1 MLIGKTYCN
10 ATEAG
15 RHYCP
20 SLPITVHPRQDSH
33 HRPHSN
39 PATPLEPIL
48 MISRRKTL
56 NLALQG
62 GGALG
67 ALTWGV
73 LDRLLEEPRIGIE
86 AISGA
91 SAGAMNAAVLASGM
105 AQGGA
110 AAARKALDEF
120 WNAVASASYS
130 IGSSTGM
137 HKALMPNPQ
146 RLLLGLTR
154 IFSPYQLN
162 PFDINPLR
170 DIVARVVDFEALRSR
185 GATRLFVGATR
196 VRTGTLRLFQNQE
209 LTPDALLASA
219 CLPTLH
225 HAIEIDGEPYWDGGY
240 SGNPAVYPL
249 IHQCRSPNILVV
261 MLQPLARLDPPTSA
275 QAIRSR
281 LTEFQFNASFLR
293 EMRSIALARQAI
305 DRQWLPLGRL
315 ERRFARL
322 NFHLIETD
330 DLLARISVDKAL
342 NADIGFLT
350 KLKEEG
356 RTRAANWIDSHLGQV
371 GRRSTV
377 DLTKLFC

>member
-1 MLIGKTYCN
+1 MLFK
-10 ATEAG
+10 
-15 RHYCP
+15 
-20 SLPITVHPRQDSH
+20 
-33 HRPHSN
+33 
-39 PATPLEPIL
+39 
-48 MISRRKTL
+48 RKKL
-56 NLALQG
+56 SLALQG

-86 AISGA
+86 AISGT
-91 SAGAMNAAVLASGM
+91 SAGAMNAAVLASGL
-105 AQGGA
+105 AQGGP
-110 AAARKALDEF
+110 AAARAALDEF
-120 WNAVASASYS
+120 WNAVGSASYS

-196 VRTGTLRLFQNQE
+196 VRTGTLRLFQNHE

-249 IHQCRSPNILVV
+249 IYQCRSPSILVV

-281 LTEFQFNASFLR
+281 LTEFQFNSSFLR
-293 EMRSIALARQAI
+293 EMRSIALAKQAI
-305 DRQWLPLGRL
+305 DRQWLTLGRL

-342 NADIGFLT
+342 NADSGFLN

-356 RTRAANWIDSHLGQV
+356 RTRAEAWIGRHLGQV
-371 GRRSTV
+371 GRRSTI
-377 DLTKLFC
+377 DLEKLFC